1 MYTTLY
7 VCVCVCV
14 RERER
19 GSEREGERERERE
32 LYPLLLLS
40 FQMRQATAKQV
51 ASVQKKQQ
59 DVGYKTKV
67 VGGVVHRVPIK
78 GVRCHPKLKLLELL
92 ASLSLSLPPSL
103 PSSLPPSSPSSAS
116 LSPLPLSFSPCS

>member
-1 MYTTLY
+1 MNHSVEEILFTAYCTTTYHGFSLHAY
-7 VCVCVCV
+7 VCVCERFRREVGRE

-19 GSEREGERERERE
+19 GKEREIHS
-32 LYPLLLLS
+32 LLLLP

-51 ASVQKKQQ
+51 ASVQKQQQ

-78 GVRCHPKLKLLELL
+78 GVRCHP
-92 ASLSLSLPPSL
+92 
-103 PSSLPPSSPSSAS
+103 
-116 LSPLPLSFSPCS
+116 